1 MPRCTEGIIPP
12 PYDKLKLDLTYI
24 ENYSFFLD
32 CKLILLTFKIL
43 FQKENTEG
51 VEQWQVTAATKEKR
65 KRQRDEKINSET
77 RQKIRALGGKF
88 MEQPKVSVIIPA
100 YRCAGTLAGA
110 VRSALIQ
117 QVPLEVLVIDDC
129 SGENLEDVL
138 APFASEPVFCL
149 KNEKNVG
156 AAASRNRGVQAAR
169 GEYVAFL
176 DADDWWEAGKLK
188 KQLKRME
195 ETGLRPLRYGQRACD
210 TGGKAYRQGDS
221 GAGYDYLPDDAGTES
236 DQLFFCF
243 DQDRGGQSFSYG
255 T

>member
-1 MPRCTEGIIPP
+1 
-12 PYDKLKLDLTYI
+12 
-24 ENYSFFLD
+24 
-32 CKLILLTFKIL
+32 
-43 FQKENTEG
+43 
-51 VEQWQVTAATKEKR
+51 
-65 KRQRDEKINSET
+65 
-77 RQKIRALGGKF
+77 

-129 SGENLEDVL
+129 SGENLEGVL

-195 ETGLRPLRYGQRACD
+195 ETGCVLCATARELVTPEGKPTGRVIPVPDMITYRMMLGQNLINCSSVLIKTEVARAFPMQHEDSHEDYIAWLALLKQYGQVCAVNEPLLKYRL
-210 TGGKAYRQGDS
+210 TGKGKSGGKLKSAKMTYKAYRY
-221 GAGYDYLPDDAGTES
+221 AGFGVFKSLCCFVRYAVNGIRKYLMA
-236 DQLFFCF
+236 
-243 DQDRGGQSFSYG
+243 
-255 T
+255 